1 MTREVLY
8 MKCHEVE
15 SIATDLARGQIMD
28 ATVQARALGHAREC
42 GRCGAYLEN
51 QRALGAGLRALAQT
65 DAAVDAPARLEA
77 ALLKAYREQ
86 HCEKPVASATLASAA
101 ESHGSKAWMRWA
113 VAAAV
118 IILIAG
124 FALMRRQEAPA
135 PPEQARQVQRDQER
149 QPEQEKTVAK
159 EVVQSPQPEA
169 MRKQVVARGNAS
181 SGVNSRN
188 RPRSAQRALPATRD
202 AEVTTPFIALTS
214 ESDLMSLDRGQ
225 VVRVKLPRTALE
237 SFGLPMNQARAGEP
251 VKADVLIG
259 EDGLARAI
267 RFVR

>member
-1 MTREVLY
+1 
-8 MKCHEVE
+8 
-15 SIATDLARGQIMD
+15 
-28 ATVQARALGHAREC
+28 
-42 GRCGAYLEN
+42 
-51 QRALGAGLRALAQT
+51 LGAGLRALAET
-65 DAAVDAPARLEA
+65 DAALDAPARLEA
-77 ALLKAYREQ
+77 ALIKAYREQ
-86 HCEKPVASATLASAA
+86 QSQKPAPVVAIAEAA
-101 ESHGSKAWMRWA
+101 QGRGANAWMRWA

-118 IILIAG
+118 VILIAG
-124 FALMRRQEAPA
+124 FALMRRQQAPA
-135 PPEQARQVQRDQER
+135 PPQQAKQVEPVQQREREQQKPLTNDA
-149 QPEQEKTVAK
+149 AK
-159 EVVQSPQPEA
+159 NPQPEPIGE
-169 MRKQVVARGNAS
+169 QVVARDNTS
-181 SGVNSRN
+181 NEGVSTDRDSNKRDSRGRDSNSRHIGN
-188 RPRSAQRALPATRD
+188 RPRSPRPASVPARE